1 MREAQD
7 QPSYVACEPGPGSPA
22 SLLAGPWSHIQGR
35 PQNLFLQKKKKKNLG
50 THTKKAQFRSQQG
63 PWVLFCYFCIKAR
76 PHPYTQGTSAGFEVH
91 CILDAGQTGTQ
102 EGFSGPRNW
111 SSCCASLPLM
121 GQASR
126 FLPFIPRVQHASSP
140 KLLLT

>member
-1 MREAQD
+1 MLPVSQAQGAPPLSWQGLGATFRED
-7 QPSYVACEPGPGSPA
+7 HKTC
-22 SLLAGPWSHIQGR
+22 
-35 PQNLFLQKKKKKNLG
+35 FCKKKKKNLG

-126 FLPFIPRVQHASSP
+126 FLPFIPRAQHASSP